1 MTKTFEK
8 IIIVTKKTPMEELV
22 EKFNSKPQ
30 AKFYI
35 EHSGASFDDYENA
48 HETYYSALDTL
59 KKILPNDIKQQS
71 IEKSFLPI
79 FLFGKN
85 DLVITIGPDGLVINT
100 AKYLD
105 TQPILAVNPDILRID
120 GILMPFDIDSLN
132 LQLTRILKG
141 DYSVSFISMANVKLN
156 DGQELYGVNDIF
168 IGPKGQVSFRYNI
181 KSVEKE
187 ENQCSSGII
196 ISTGA
201 GSTGWFKSIIT
212 GAKIITRSLEKVALP
227 EDKTYRFPWDA
238 EYMYFCVR
246 EPFPSRTSKINLVFG
261 KITKNSP
268 LYLISQTP
276 QGAVIFSDGIANDF
290 LEFNSG
296 SVACISLAD
305 KKTKLINRNK

>member
-1 MTKTFEK
+1 MFEK
-8 IIIVTKKTPMEELV
+8 IVIVTKKTPLEELV

-35 EHSGASFDDYENA
+35 EHSGASFDDYEDA
-48 HETYYSALDTL
+48 HETYQSALDTL
-59 KKILPNDIKQQS
+59 KKILPNHIKQQH
-71 IEKSFLPI
+71 IEKSFLPN

-105 TQPILAVNPDILRID
+105 AQPILAVNPDILRVD
-120 GILMPFDIDSLN
+120 GVLMPFDIDSLN
-132 LQLTRILKG
+132 LQITGILKG
-141 DYSVSFISMANVKLN
+141 NYSVNYISMANVKLN

-168 IGPKGQVSFRYNI
+168 VGPRSQISFRYTI
-181 KSVEKE
+181 KSANKE
-187 ENQCSSGII
+187 EKQCSSGII

-212 GAKIITRSLEKVALP
+212 GAKIITRSLENVTKF
-227 EDKTYRFPWDA
+227 EDKNHQFPWDA

-246 EPFPSRTSKINLVFG
+246 EPFPSRTSRINLVFG
-261 KITKNSP
+261 KITKSSP
-268 LYLISQTP
+268 LYLTSQTP
-276 QGAVIFSDGIANDF
+276 QGAVIFSDGIENDF

-296 SVACISLAD
+296 NVACISLAN
-305 KKTKLINRNK
+305 KKARLIKKVAT